1 MARAGRLLLCAS
13 LLLCRAVAAQEAPPE
28 PSVQAFL
35 FGDVLYSELEG
46 DQPDGFKLGQMVG
59 HGNVLLAN
67 RVALFGEVSLTGR
80 DTGYSIE
87 VERAIL
93 RYDFSDAFKLSAGR
107 YHTPISYW
115 NTAYHHGL
123 WLQGSV
129 ARPEAVRF
137 GSRFI
142 PVHFVGSMAEGKI
155 PSAPVT
161 YAVGI
166 GNGRAENIAR
176 AGDAGDA
183 NGSRAIVASAALQPG
198 GLLGFRVGGAVY
210 VDDVPTPDGA
220 SADERITNAH
230 IVWDRGRLD
239 LISEYIHVRHE
250 AVGSGDAT
258 TSTATYVHAGVRL
271 GGELRAVMPYAR
283 WEKMDI
289 AEGDVVFSGVV
300 PDYEAVLGGVR
311 WDFTELAALKLEYRS
326 ERFGTADRVGSL
338 YVQASFAVPLFGG

>member
-1 MARAGRLLLCAS
+1 MARVGRLLPCAFV
-13 LLLCRAVAAQEAPPE
+13 LLCSSLGAQEAPSE
-28 PSVQAFL
+28 PSVHAFL
-35 FGDVLYSELEG
+35 FGDMMYMEQEG
-46 DQPDGFKLGQMVG
+46 DAADGFKLGQMVG
-59 HGNVLLAN
+59 HGNVLLSD

-80 DTGYSIE
+80 DTGYGIE

-129 ARPEAVRF
+129 ARPEAVKF

-183 NGSRAIVASAALQPG
+183 NGSRAIVASAAVQPG
-198 GLLGFRVGGAVY
+198 GLLGFRIGGAVY
-210 VDDVPTPDGA
+210 VDDAPTSDGTNT
-220 SADERITNAH
+220 DERITNAN

-239 LISEYIHVRHE
+239 LISEYINVRHV
-250 AVGSGDAT
+250 ASASGDVT

-271 GGELRAVMPYAR
+271 GGELRAVMPYVR

-311 WDFTELAALKLEYRS
+311 WDFSELAALKVEYRN
-326 ERFGTADRVGSL
+326 EKFGSADRTGSL